1 MGTDFRVTR
10 RVAGLL
16 QCALLLLCCRT
27 VSPSSLTVTGIVGE
41 SALLPCLDTNVG
53 KQANNDIRVYWQV
66 ATRLIHSFHKG
77 REDNTLGLGTRA
89 RLFTAEFKHGNFSLL
104 LTDLR
109 VSDAATYTC
118 LIQLKLPTE
127 GNSVVLR
134 VTVTLQIAAHF
145 AKPTLS
151 THLSEEQQGAGG
163 VLRLTCSSWGGYPA
177 PAVGWTCGSLNLDP
191 NSTATTHTDCSP
203 QRLCNVTSFLW
214 VSAGVHCITCSIHNT
229 RLKEKQT
236 ETFTAMSPSS
246 LTVTG
251 IVGESALLP
260 CLDTNVGKQANNDI
274 RVYWQVATR
283 LIHSFHK
290 GREDNTLGLGTRAR
304 LFTAE
309 FKHGNFS
316 LLLTDLRVS
325 DAATYT
331 CLIQLKLPTEGNSV
345 VLRVT
350 VTLQIAENTKGM
362 VVSKRA
368 KRFWWVELIAIAAM
382 IVLLLLC
389 LSLRNVLLNGE
400 CFKLYNLAK
409 LDIRAG

>member
-1 MGTDFRVTR
+1 MHLLCCRVTR

-16 QCALLLLCCRT
+16 QFALLLLCCRT

-151 THLSEEQQGAGG
+151 THLSEGQQGAGG

-236 ETFTAMSPSS
+236 ETFTAMSFP
-246 LTVTG
+246 L
-251 IVGESALLP
+251 
-260 CLDTNVGKQANNDI
+260 
-274 RVYWQVATR
+274 
-283 LIHSFHK
+283 
-290 GREDNTLGLGTRAR
+290 
-304 LFTAE
+304 
-309 FKHGNFS
+309 
-316 LLLTDLRVS
+316 
-325 DAATYT
+325 
-331 CLIQLKLPTEGNSV
+331 
-345 VLRVT
+345 
-350 VTLQIAENTKGM
+350 ENTKGM

-389 LSLRNVLLNGE
+389 LFLRNVLLNEATHRTWRTSGDSAV
-400 CFKLYNLAK
+400 NL
-409 LDIRAG
+409 